1 MRLVTFR
8 RPGSEPEA
16 GVLAGDKVIGLAGA
30 GYNCT
35 VSLIAN
41 WDKAR
46 SAVESFLR
54 DPAPDS
60 VADLGSVTLL
70 APIQR
75 PPKLICIGLNYHD
88 HAVES
93 GLAVP
98 TIPVVFNKFTNVVI
112 GPNVPIVLPRISE
125 KPDYEVELAVV
136 IGKGG
141 RNISA
146 SDWQQHVFG
155 YTIVNDVSAR
165 DWQMQTS
172 QWLMGKTFD
181 TFAPMGPCIASADEI
196 PDPHT
201 LDISMEVGGELRQNS
216 NTKELIFRIPE
227 LIAHLSSVVT
237 LEPGDVIC
245 TGTPAGVGLG
255 FKPPKWL
262 QPGEEC
268 VARIAGIGELRNPC
282 VAEAQAAA
290 RPA

>member
-8 RPGSEPEA
+8 RNGGKPEP
-16 GVLAGDKVIGLAGA
+16 GVLAENKVIALSST
-30 GYNCT
+30 GYGCL
-35 VSLIAN
+35 VSLMTN
-41 WDKAR
+41 WDSAR
-46 SAVESFLR
+46 ASVEQLR
-54 DPAPDS
+54 RQPPADAALDAAS
-60 VADLGSVTLL
+60 VQLL

-93 GLAVP
+93 GLPVP

-112 GPNVPIVLPRISE
+112 GPNDPIVLPRISE
-125 KPDYEVELAVV
+125 KPDYEAELAMV
-136 IGKGG
+136 IGKTG
-141 RNISA
+141 RNIPV
-146 SDWQQHVFG
+146 DKWQDYVFG

-181 TFAPMGPCIASADEI
+181 TFAPMGPCITTSDEI
-196 PDPHT
+196 PDPHV
-201 LDISMEVGGELRQNS
+201 LDITMEVGGELRQNS

-227 LIAHLSSVVT
+227 LVAHLSSVVT

-262 QPGEEC
+262 QAGQEC

-282 VAEAQAAA
+282 VAEGQATGT
-290 RPA
+290 PA

>member
-8 RPGSEPEA
+8 RSGGDPEP
-16 GVLAGDKVIGLAGA
+16 GVLADRKVISLSST
-30 GYNCT
+30 GYECL
-35 VSLIAN
+35 VSLISD
-41 WDKAR
+41 WETAR
-46 SAVESFLR
+46 TSVEALVREPGAHALELS
-54 DPAPDS
+54 S
-60 VADLGSVTLL
+60 VRLV

-93 GLAVP
+93 NLPVP
-98 TIPVVFNKFTNVVI
+98 TTPVVFNKFTNVVI
-112 GPNVPIVLPRISE
+112 GPNDNIVLPANTE

-136 IGKGG
+136 IG
-141 RNISA
+141 RTARHVSA
-146 SDWQQHVFG
+146 ENWQQYVFG

-181 TFAPMGPCIASADEI
+181 TFAPMGPCITTSDEI
-196 PDPHT
+196 PDPHV
-201 LDISMEVGGELRQNS
+201 LDISMEVGGEVRQKS
-216 NTKELIFRIPE
+216 NTKELIFRVPE
-227 LIAHLSSVVT
+227 LVAHLSSVVT

-262 QPGEEC
+262 QPGQDC
-268 VARIAGIGELRNPC
+268 VARISGIGELRNPC

>member
-8 RPGSEPEA
+8 RSGGNPEP
-16 GVLAGDKVIGLAGA
+16 GVLADKKVIALSST
-30 GYNCT
+30 GYGCL
-35 VSLIAN
+35 VSLISDWDTAQTSVEALVREPGAN
-41 WDKAR
+41 ALEL
-46 SAVESFLR
+46 S
-54 DPAPDS
+54 S
-60 VADLGSVTLL
+60 VQLL

-93 GLAVP
+93 NLPVP

-112 GPNVPIVLPRISE
+112 GPNDTIVLPANTE

-136 IGKGG
+136 IG
-141 RNISA
+141 RTARHVSA
-146 SDWQQHVFG
+146 DKWQQYVFG

-181 TFAPMGPCIASADEI
+181 TFAPMGPCITTSDEI
-196 PDPHT
+196 PDPHV
-201 LDISMEVGGELRQNS
+201 LDISMEVGGEVRQKS
-216 NTKELIFRIPE
+216 NTKELIFRVPE
-227 LIAHLSSVVT
+227 LVAHLSSVVT

-262 QPGEEC
+262 QPGQEC
-268 VARIAGIGELRNPC
+268 VAKISGIGELRNPC
-282 VAEAQAAA
+282 AAEAQAAA